1 MSKKISYGK
10 AVYGKEEIK
19 AVNQVLNSSTQMS
32 KFTKKFEEEIAKVF
46 GKRYGVM
53 VNSGTSALF
62 LAVEALNL
70 RKNSNVITPVLT
82 FATTV
87 SCLVKNNLIP
97 NFVDVDLNTL
107 CIDTKKIE
115 ASINSN
121 TSALCIP
128 DLLGSIANWSQIK
141 KIAKKYDLK
150 IIHDSADTLGSTIN
164 KKPVGNYS
172 DISITSFYGSHVI
185 TGAGNGGMILTNST
199 KIYEKLRVL
208 RSWGRRSSLFENSED
223 IKNRFNAKIDN
234 IDYDSKFIFDEIGY
248 QMEPS
253 EISSAFGLVQL
264 KKLKRNISQRN
275 KNLNLHVNF
284 FKKRSDF
291 FYYPILRKNIETS
304 FLAYPI
310 IIKNPK
316 INRNDLQIFLEK
328 NGIQTRVIFTGN
340 ILRQP
345 GFRKIRHIG
354 KINEFKVADYVMK
367 NGLLVGC
374 HHGLEKIDI
383 KYIHDTVDRFLYLIS
398 L

>member
-1 MSKKISYGK
+1 MSKRISYGK
-10 AVYGKEEIK
+10 AVYGKEEVK

-275 KNLNLHVNF
+275 KNFNLHVNF
-284 FKKRSDF
+284 FKKRSNF
-291 FYYPILRKNIETS
+291 FYYPIIRKNIETS

-354 KINEFKVADYVMK
+354 KINEFKVADYIMK

-383 KYIHDTVDRFLYLIS
+383 KYIHDTFDHFLSLIN
-398 L
+398 